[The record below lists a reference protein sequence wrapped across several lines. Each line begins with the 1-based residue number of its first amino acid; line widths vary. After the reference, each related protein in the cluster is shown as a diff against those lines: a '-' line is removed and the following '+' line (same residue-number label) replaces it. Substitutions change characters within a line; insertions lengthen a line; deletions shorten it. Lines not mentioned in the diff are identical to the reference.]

1 MKYKIVLQNS
11 QVAQDASLR
20 QLCKRLVE
28 WITVETNISKI
39 LIPYIVHDT
48 HVSKRLIYWTVSK
61 YAQDHAISII
71 QANHI
76 TNVYAE
82 YTNNLRTYNRR
93 LFDVFCR
100 QPFVLEL
107 ELQVSFDVW
116 KSVYELQDLHDN
128 IQQRIYAFRNERC
141 TIKTTLGQLNFFH
154 WASVNGILSYIRT
167 YQEKLLQCM
176 KSDSRKRRLDKVSK
190 STQTKHRN
198 SKRTKAMNHPIVI
211 LYRPCS
217 VQV

>member
-1 MKYKIVLQNS
+1 MKYKIVLQNK

-28 WITVETNISKI
+28 WITTETNIAQI
-39 LIPYIVHDT
+39 LVPYIVHDT

-61 YAQDHAISII
+61 YAQQHAISII
-71 QANHI
+71 QSKHI
-76 TNVYAE
+76 THVYAE

-107 ELQVSFDVW
+107 ELQVAFDVW
-116 KSVYELQDLHDN
+116 KAIYNLDN
-128 IQQRIYAFRNERC
+128 LVDAVQQRIWLFRGGRC
-141 TIKTTLGQLNFFH
+141 SIRTTLGQLNFFH
-154 WASVNGILSYIRT
+154 WASTNGILSYIQT
-167 YQEKLLQCM
+167 YQTKLLDAM
-176 KSDSRKRRLDKVSK
+176 KSDSHKRRLEKVAAI
-190 STQTKHRN
+190 TKGGTRQ
-198 SKRTKAMNHPIVI
+198 SKRTKVVNHPIVI
-211 LYRPCS
+211 LYQPCS